1 MPQGCHIQHTQRT
14 LSVPKART
22 GIWRAVSRESRGN
35 GSRDQEDVL
44 KNLVCNLSRTTF
56 SIIKICNNTLLSS
69 CHVAVGILNALDWRL
84 YRKLSIL
91 VNTYCILN
99 KWIINFYI
107 IFSHVFRSLHRPG
120 GGVSAGFSLWTNTQ
134 MHENVSLW
142 VCLCIDVDS
151 HICKLLIIYA
161 HLWDNCVCRA
171 GECASRISVGT
182 HTHTETGQPLVTIWP
197 QPKGKIP
204 PLNHPSPT
212 QPLYHI
218 MNPNSVFGVRAL
230 RGSWPEVLRWRYGYF
245 SCQSKCAL
253 IATEMP
259 SSYPNSHDPIWRIH
273 EEKNRVK

>member
-22 GIWRAVSRESRGN
+22 GIWRAVSRECRGN

-44 KNLVCNLSRTTF
+44 KNLVSHLSRTTF

-69 CHVAVGILNALDWRL
+69 CYVAVAILNALDWRL

-99 KWIINFYI
+99 KWIPNFYI
-107 IFSHVFRSLHRPG
+107 IFSHVFCSLHRPG

-182 HTHTETGQPLVTIWP
+182 HTHRDRTTFSYNLATAQKQNSSPEAS
-197 QPKGKIP
+197 IP
-204 PLNHPSPT
+204 HPT
-212 QPLYHI
+212 TL
-218 MNPNSVFGVRAL
+218 
-230 RGSWPEVLRWRYGYF
+230 
-245 SCQSKCAL
+245 
-253 IATEMP
+253 
-259 SSYPNSHDPIWRIH
+259 SYYES
-273 EEKNRVK
+273 